1 MQIKDTSQSKVSTQ
15 AEKNQFRRLIGDYP
29 AAAVIDATV
38 EGYLDDAVQ
47 ELTADFVDTAGASA
61 PVTDF
66 DVLLK
71 QYHPEVIVWAALN
84 WWWNKA
90 SALADRHSQSVGD
103 SDQKLSEK
111 WDRAMAMI
119 KELEARYQLIQAL
132 GTDIS
137 IGDFSR
143 WSKKTMSRLGGRSE
157 EQIIDELT

>member
-1 MQIKDTSQSKVSTQ
+1 MSTQ
-15 AEKNQFRRLIGDYP
+15 AEKNQFRRLIGDFPTGKYD
-29 AAAVIDATV
+29 DAYI
-38 EGYLDDAVQ
+38 ENYLDDAVQ
-47 ELTADFVDTAGASA
+47 ELTADFTDTLGVSA

-66 DVLLK
+66 DALLK
-71 QYHPEVIVWAALN
+71 QYHPEIIVWAALN
-84 WWWNKA
+84 WWWNRA
-90 SALADRHSQSVGD
+90 SQLSDKHSQSVGD

-157 EQIIDELT
+157 ETIIDEFS